1 MSFNI
6 QTTPEFEN
14 EFKKLF
20 KKYAS
25 LKEDILELYK
35 ELNNNPQIGVSLG
48 GGFYKIRLA
57 IKSKS
62 KGKSG
67 GGRVITFIKY
77 VDEQL
82 FLISIYDKGEIEN
95 VSIDEL
101 KDRILKIK

>member
-77 VDEQL
+77 VD
-82 FLISIYDKGEIEN
+82 
-95 VSIDEL
+95 
-101 KDRILKIK
+101 